1 MSDGPVG
8 GTFDS
13 EAGLPRVPLPA
24 IRETCARFL
33 DWCAPLLSDEELERT
48 RDAVAALAADPVAAR
63 LQDALTAYEATAGVH
78 SWLDEFWADRYLGR
92 RDRIALNANF
102 FFLFN
107 DGLPHR
113 GPGDQVGQAARLIE
127 AAVRYKLAIDARA
140 VPPATRRGQPLS
152 MEQHK
157 YLFSTTRIPGIQRDS
172 VRAPYTEAWPGPSDA
187 RHILVISRGGIWA
200 VDVTGEKNVPYEVEE
215 IAGALRSVL
224 SAASWGKSWRG
235 QGVGALTSKAR
246 AEWARSRD
254 ALLAAGNR
262 VALDIVETALF
273 CVILEDEPAAGLDD
287 KCKRVLA
294 GDPGNRW
301 FDKALTFIV
310 FPDGSAGLNGEHC
323 LLDGTTT
330 VEFIDAVLTA
340 PEPVTGSGAAGPA
353 QIRPVEFTLTDDLV
367 ADIDAAAKDYV
378 QYGEDMAT
386 RVVSY
391 PGFGSSRA
399 KALRIS
405 PDALVQLGFQLA
417 HYRSKGFTGATYES
431 IATRHF
437 RHGRTEAMR
446 VVTPEIVSFV
456 QVMDDPRAD
465 SATRLAALRR
475 AADAHV
481 ARAREC
487 QAGDAPEQHLWE
499 LQLLARRL
507 GVAWSPPLYSS
518 PGWTRMRD
526 DYLSTSSCPSVN
538 VQYFGF
544 GATSTHCIGAGYVL
558 LPELFNVCLSTPAVV
573 GEEMT
578 DFAGRLG
585 EALTEMAGLLDIPSG
600 STGA

>member
-1 MSDGPVG
+1 
-8 GTFDS
+8 
-13 EAGLPRVPLPA
+13 
-24 IRETCARFL
+24 
-33 DWCAPLLSDEELERT
+33 
-48 RDAVAALAADPVAAR
+48 
-63 LQDALTAYEATAGVH
+63 
-78 SWLDEFWADRYLGR
+78 
-92 RDRIALNANF
+92 
-102 FFLFN
+102 
-107 DGLPHR
+107 
-113 GPGDQVGQAARLIE
+113 
-127 AAVRYKLAIDARA
+127 
-140 VPPATRRGQPLS
+140 
-152 MEQHK
+152 
-157 YLFSTTRIPGIQRDS
+157 
-172 VRAPYTEAWPGPSDA
+172 
-187 RHILVISRGGIWA
+187 
-200 VDVTGEKNVPYEVEE
+200 
-215 IAGALRSVL
+215 
-224 SAASWGKSWRG
+224 
-235 QGVGALTSKAR
+235 
-246 AEWARSRD
+246 
-254 ALLAAGNR
+254 
-262 VALDIVETALF
+262 
-273 CVILEDEPAAGLDD
+273 LEDEPAAGLDD
-287 KCKRVLA
+287 KCKRLLA

-330 VEFIDAVLTA
+330 VELIDAVLTA
-340 PEPVTGSGAAGPA
+340 SEPVTGSGAAGPA
-353 QIRPVEFTLTDDLV
+353 EIRLVEFTLPDGLK

-378 QYGEDMAT
+378 QYGEDTAT
-386 RVVSY
+386 RAVSY

-437 RHGRTEAMR
+437 HHGRTEAMR
-446 VVTPEIVSFV
+446 VVTPEIMSFV

-465 SATRLAALRR
+465 AATRLAALRR

-507 GVAWSPPLYSS
+507 GVSWSPALYSS

-544 GATSTHCIGAGYVL
+544 GATSTHCIGVAYLL

-578 DFAGRLG
+578 AFAGHLG
-585 EALTEMAGLLDIPSG
+585 EALTEMAGLLDAPSG
-600 STGA
+600 SAGA